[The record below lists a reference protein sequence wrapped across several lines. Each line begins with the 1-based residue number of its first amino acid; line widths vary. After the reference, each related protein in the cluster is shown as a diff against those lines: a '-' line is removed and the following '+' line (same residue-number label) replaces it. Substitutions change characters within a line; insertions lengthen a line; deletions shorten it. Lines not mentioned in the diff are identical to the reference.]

1 MFQQQNYSIME
12 KITALYTAEVTNTGG
27 RKGHV
32 KSSDGILDM
41 DVSMPSAMGGHGGK
55 TNPEQLFAAGY
66 AACFNGAVGA
76 VAKGRNVADVAIT
89 AKVGIGNDP
98 AGGFALTVELHG
110 NFPNLSQEEAMQVME
125 EAHQACPYS
134 KATRG
139 NVEVSLSAN

>member
-1 MFQQQNYSIME
+1 MG
-12 KITALYTAEVTNTGG
+12 KITAVYTAEVTNTGG

-32 KSSDGILDM
+32 KSSDGILDF
-41 DVSMPSAMGGHGGK
+41 DVSMPATMGGHGGK

-66 AACFNGAVGA
+66 ASCFNGAVGA
-76 VAKGRNVADVAIT
+76 VAKGRNIADAELT

-110 NFPNLSQEEAMQVME
+110 HFPNLSQEESHQLME
-125 EAHQACPYS
+125 DAHQACPYS

-139 NVEVSLSAN
+139 NIEVILSAN

>member
-1 MFQQQNYSIME
+1 ME

-41 DVSMPSAMGGHGGK
+41 DVSMSSAMGGHGGK

-76 VAKGRNVADVAIT
+76 IAKGRNVADVAIT

-125 EAHQACPYS
+125 DAHQACPYS

-139 NVEVSLSAN
+139 NIEVSLSAN

>member
-1 MFQQQNYSIME
+1 ME
-12 KITALYTAEVTNTGG
+12 KITAVYTAEVTNTGG

-32 KSSDGILDM
+32 KSSDGILDF

-76 VAKGRNVADVAIT
+76 VAKGRNIADAELT

-110 NFPNLSQEEAMQVME
+110 NFPNLSPEEAHQLME
-125 EAHQACPYS
+125 DAHQACPYS

-139 NVEVSLSAN
+139 NIEVTLSAN

>member
-1 MFQQQNYSIME
+1 ME
-12 KITALYTAEVTNTGG
+12 KITVLYTAEATNTGG

-41 DVSMPSAMGGHGGK
+41 DVSMPAAMGGHGGK

-76 VAKGRNVADVAIT
+76 VAQDRNITDAALT
-89 AKVGIGNDP
+89 AKVSIGKDTT
-98 AGGFALTVELHG
+98 GFGLAVELHG
-110 NFPNLSQEEAMQVME
+110 NFPNLSPEEAMKLME
-125 EAHQACPYS
+125 DAHEACPYS

-139 NVEVSLSAN
+139 NIEVTLSAN

>member
-1 MFQQQNYSIME
+1 ME
-12 KITALYTAEVTNTGG
+12 KITAMYTAEVINTGG

-32 KSSDGILDM
+32 KSSDGILDF

-76 VAKGRNVADVAIT
+76 VANGRNIANAELT

-110 NFPNLSQEEAMQVME
+110 NFPNLSQEEAHKLME
-125 EAHQACPYS
+125 DAHQACPYS

-139 NVEVSLSAN
+139 NIEVTLSAN

>member
-1 MFQQQNYSIME
+1 ME
-12 KITALYTAEVTNTGG
+12 KITAMYTAEVTNTGG

-32 KSSDGILDM
+32 KSSDGILDF

-76 VAKGRNVADVAIT
+76 VAKGRNIEGAELT

-98 AGGFALTVELHG
+98 AGGFALTVALHG
-110 NFPNLSQEEAMQVME
+110 HFPNLSQEEAHQLME
-125 EAHQACPYS
+125 DAHQACPYS

-139 NVEVSLSAN
+139 NIEVSLSAN

>member
-1 MFQQQNYSIME
+1 M
-12 KITALYTAEVTNTGG
+12 YTAEVTNSGG

-32 KSSDGILDM
+32 KSSDGILDF

-76 VAKGRNVADVAIT
+76 VANGRNVAGAELT

-110 NFPNLSQEEAMQVME
+110 NFPNLSAEEAHQLME
-125 EAHQACPYS
+125 DAHQACPYS

-139 NVEVSLSAN
+139 NIEVLLSAN

>member
-1 MFQQQNYSIME
+1 ME
-12 KITALYTAEVTNTGG
+12 KITAMYTAEVTNTGG

-32 KSSDGILDM
+32 KSSDGILDL
-41 DVSMPSAMGGHGGK
+41 DVSMPAAMGGHGGK

-66 AACFNGAVGA
+66 SSCFNGAVGA
-76 VAKGRNVADVAIT
+76 VAKGRNIADAELT

-110 NFPNLSQEEAMQVME
+110 NFPNLSQEEAQQLME
-125 EAHQACPYS
+125 DAHQACPYS

-139 NVEVSLSAN
+139 NIEVTLSAN

>member
-1 MFQQQNYSIME
+1 MV
-12 KITALYTAEVTNTGG
+12 KITPIYTAEATNSGG

-32 KSSDGILDM
+32 TSSDGILDM

-76 VAKGRNVADVAIT
+76 MAKGRNIAGAEIT
-89 AKVGIGNDP
+89 AKVTIGNDP
-98 AGGFALTVELHG
+98 AGGFALAVALHG
-110 NFPNLSQEEAMQVME
+110 NFPNLSPEDALSVME
-125 EAHQACPYS
+125 DAHSACPYS

-139 NVEVSLSAN
+139 NIEVALSAN

>member
-1 MFQQQNYSIME
+1 MV
-12 KITALYTAEVTNTGG
+12 KITPIYTAEATNSGG

-32 KSSDGILDM
+32 TSSDGILDM

-76 VAKGRNVADVAIT
+76 VANGRNVAGVEIT
-89 AKVGIGNDP
+89 AKVTIGNDP
-98 AGGFALTVELHG
+98 AGGFALAVALHG
-110 NFPNLSQEEAMQVME
+110 NFPNLSPEEALTVME
-125 EAHQACPYS
+125 DAHSACPYS

-139 NVEVSLSAN
+139 NIEVAISVN

>member
-1 MFQQQNYSIME
+1 MNFNNKYCLQNG
-12 KITALYTAEVTNTGG
+12 KITAIYTAEATNTGG

-41 DVSMPSAMGGHGGK
+41 DVSMPAAMGGHGGK

-76 VAKGRNVADVAIT
+76 IAKGGNVADVAII

-110 NFPNLSQEEAMQVME
+110 NFPLIFRKKKP
-125 EAHQACPYS
+125 C
-134 KATRG
+134 T
-139 NVEVSLSAN
+139 

>member
-1 MFQQQNYSIME
+1 ME

-32 KSSDGILDM
+32 KSSDGILDF

-76 VAKGRNVADVAIT
+76 VAKGRNIEGAELT
-89 AKVGIGNDP
+89 AKVGIGNDST
-98 AGGFALTVELHG
+98 GGFALTVELHG
-110 NFPNLSQEEAMQVME
+110 HFPNLSKEEAHQLME
-125 EAHQACPYS
+125 DAHQACPYS

-139 NVEVSLSAN
+139 NIEVTLSAN

>member
-1 MFQQQNYSIME
+1 ME
-12 KITALYTAEVTNTGG
+12 KITAVYTAEVTNTGG

-32 KSSDGILDM
+32 KSSDGILDF
-41 DVSMPSAMGGHGGK
+41 DVSMPAAMGGHGGK

-76 VAKGRNVADVAIT
+76 VAKGRNIADAELT

-110 NFPNLSQEEAMQVME
+110 HFPNLSQEEAHQLME
-125 EAHQACPYS
+125 DAHQACPYS

-139 NVEVSLSAN
+139 NIEVTLTAN